1 MYISYM
7 ATIQLSTESLGE
19 LSNKL
24 EEDNRNLLQVEQK
37 LQEKNE
43 QESKNL
49 KNLEAYNKNIQ
60 KQFKILK
67 VRKELNNIFE
77 ELFQNLFE

>member
-1 MYISYM
+1 MS
-7 ATIQLSTESLGE
+7 TQPPTESLQE

-24 EEDNRNLLQVEQK
+24 EEDNIQLLQVEKK
-37 LQEKNE
+37 LQEKKT

-77 ELFQNLFE
+77 ELFQNLYE